1 MSLSLSAVDTNLER
15 LFISTWNRNQP
26 ASCQALTGWTTLS
39 CTVRQ
44 WKYKKLLYKTPLI
57 GGKNWLRNYETLHSC
72 LTETNECC
80 GPECIA
86 VVNALLQKDTNGG
99 ERRWTTH
106 RGFYFTVRNATVML
120 VSAGINRRPS
130 LAYDTYMCTVN
141 SLSFLLEHFL
151 PLKENYFKLPQNTTC
166 SNITKI
172 SASQILMVTVNC
184 NLITLMLYKQC
195 TCPWKWLCDRD

>member
-15 LFISTWNRNQP
+15 LFISTWNQNQP
-26 ASCQALTGWTTLS
+26 SSCQALTGWTTLS
-39 CTVRQ
+39 CTARH
-44 WKYKKLLYKTPLI
+44 WTYKKLLYKTLLI

-106 RGFYFTVRNATVML
+106 RKFYFTVRNATVML
-120 VSAGINRRPS
+120 VPAGINNRTVFS
-130 LAYDTYMCTVN
+130 LRHTHLHCEFTV
-141 SLSFLLEHFL
+141 FLAGTFSHIKRELLQTPEHKRL
-151 PLKENYFKLPQNTTC
+151 Q
-166 SNITKI
+166 
-172 SASQILMVTVNC
+172 
-184 NLITLMLYKQC
+184 
-195 TCPWKWLCDRD
+195 